1 MVAEKKISRR
11 RACRWRSRVRVG
23 MSRNALQEP
32 AVVKDKDMVLK
43 AEIESLAHRH
53 KQWGVKDRSA
63 YWQTGWDSES
73 QANQAVISTV
83 RLESATKD
91 QEKAA

>member
-43 AEIESLAHRH
+43 AELESLAHRH
-53 KQWGVKDRSA
+53 KQWG
-63 YWQTGWDSES
+63 
-73 QANQAVISTV
+73 
-83 RLESATKD
+83 
-91 QEKAA
+91 